1 VTKIQDTLPE
11 SQIDM
16 SDFLKE
22 KDEAEIPAVEP
33 EEPVNPTPA
42 ESAA

>member
-22 KDEAEIPAVEP
+22 QDTVEIPAVEP
-33 EEPVNPTPA
+33 EEP
-42 ESAA
+42 AA